1 MSRSYDVI
9 DCSAAFGNREHVT
22 ASFCDRTA
30 RF

>member
-9 DCSAAFGNREHVT
+9 DCRAAFGNREH